1 MSLTVV
7 PRTAVE
13 GQRGCEPVSLDH
25 LRLVIG
31 GLVSQVRPVDAQERA
46 DQAAIGDWIESGL
59 PLFRTAPP
67 ATPPKHLVSYFVP
80 LDAAGRSVLL
90 GDHVKSGL
98 WLPPGGHVE
107 EGEDPRDTVR
117 REALEELGIPAS
129 FHAEVGAGLPFFL
142 TSNPT
147 RGERSHVDVSMWF
160 VLDCGRAVELR
171 PDPREFRSVRWYNL
185 DEQLEWPADRF
196 DPQMTRFIRKLK
208 AALPR
213 DPLHV
218 RSRTP

>member
-1 MSLTVV
+1 MSLTVYRGRRSKV
-7 PRTAVE
+7 
-13 GQRGCEPVSLDH
+13 GGGCESVLVDH
-25 LRLVIG
+25 LRLAIG
-31 GLVSQVRPVDAQERA
+31 GLVSQVRPVDVQEAA
-46 DQAAIGDWIESGL
+46 DKAAIAEWVESGL
-59 PLFRTAPP
+59 PLFRTAAP

-107 EGEDPRDTVR
+107 EREDPRDTVR

-142 TSNPT
+142 TSTPT
-147 RGERSHVDVSMWF
+147 RGEHSHVDVSMWF

-171 PDPREFRSVRWYNL
+171 PDPREFRSVRWYNI
-185 DEQLEWPADRF
+185 DEQLEWPVDRF

-213 DPLHV
+213 DPLHA

>member
-218 RSRTP
+218 RSRTL

>member
-1 MSLTVV
+1 VSVDHRRAVV
-7 PRTAVE
+7 
-13 GQRGCEPVSLDH
+13 
-25 LRLVIG
+25 G
-31 GLVSQVRPVDAQERA
+31 GLVSQVRPVDAQEAA
-46 DQAAIGDWIESGL
+46 DQAAIAEWVESGL
-59 PLFRTAPP
+59 PLFRTVAP

-129 FHAEVGAGLPFFL
+129 FHAVAGAGQPFFL
-142 TSNPT
+142 TSTPT

-171 PDPREFRSVRWYNL
+171 PDPREFRSIRWYNI

-208 AALPR
+208 AALP
-213 DPLHV
+213 
-218 RSRTP
+218 

>member
-13 GQRGCEPVSLDH
+13 GQRRCERVSVDH
-25 LRLVIG
+25 RRAVIG
-31 GLVSQVRPVDAQERA
+31 GLVSQVRPVDGQEAA
-46 DQAAIGDWIESGL
+46 DQVAIARWVESGL
-59 PLFRTAPP
+59 PLFRTAAP

-107 EGEDPRDTVR
+107 EGEDPRDAVR
-117 REALEELGIPAS
+117 REAREELGISAS
-129 FHAEVGAGLPFFL
+129 FHADAGAGQPFFL
-142 TSNPT
+142 TSTPT

-171 PDPREFRSVRWYNL
+171 PDPREFRSVRWYNI
-185 DEQLEWPADRF
+185 DEQLEWPGDRF

-208 AALPR
+208 AALP
-213 DPLHV
+213 
-218 RSRTP
+218 

>member
-7 PRTAVE
+7 PHTAVE
-13 GQRGCEPVSLDH
+13 GRRRCEPVSVDH
-25 LRLVIG
+25 LRLAIG
-31 GLVSQVRPVDAQERA
+31 GLVSQVRPVDGQEAA
-46 DQAAIGDWIESGL
+46 DQSAIAEWVKSGL
-59 PLFRTAPP
+59 PLFRTVPP
-67 ATPPKHLVSYFVP
+67 ATPPRHLVSYFVP

-107 EGEDPRDTVR
+107 EGEDPRDTVE
-117 REALEELGIPAS
+117 RETLEELGIEAS
-129 FHAEVGAGLPFFL
+129 FHPGVTGNRPFFL
-142 TSNPT
+142 TANPT
-147 RGERSHVDVSMWF
+147 LGEHSHVDVSMWF
-160 VLDCGRAVELR
+160 VLDCDRAAELH
-171 PDPREFRSVRWYNL
+171 PDPREFRSVRWYNI

-213 DPLHV
+213 DPLPA
-218 RSRTP
+218 RSSTP

>member
-1 MSLTVV
+1 
-7 PRTAVE
+7 
-13 GQRGCEPVSLDH
+13 VSVDD
-25 LRLVIG
+25 LRAVIG
-31 GLVSQVRPVDAQERA
+31 GLVSQVRAVDAREAA
-46 DQAAIGDWIESGL
+46 DQAAIAEWVESGL
-59 PLFRTAPP
+59 PLFRTAAP

-80 LDAAGRSVLL
+80 LDAADRSVLL
-90 GDHVKSGL
+90 GDHRKSGL

-129 FHAEVGAGLPFFL
+129 FHPEVGAGLPFFL
-142 TSNPT
+142 TANPT

-160 VLDCGRAVELR
+160 VLDCGRAVGLQ
-171 PDPREFRSVRWYNL
+171 PDPREFRSVRWYNI
-185 DEQLEWPADRF
+185 DEQLEWSDDRF

-213 DPLHV
+213 DPLPAG
-218 RSRTP
+218 SRTP